1 MYISNIDLSAILS
14 SCNLILSSAIVITAF
29 SLLIYILAHN
39 LGSEVARAFCA
50 LLAFV
55 IVVYVGDVVL
65 LLLYG
70 GGSPSAV
77 AFWLKF
83 QWIGIALVPAAY
95 LHFSDALLRTTNAF
109 AVWRRLSILVSYLIS
124 LILLCL
130 AIFTDSVVK
139 DGVYTP
145 QTAHLKAA
153 PLFWVFAV
161 YFFVTVVWGFVN
173 IRHARQRCLTSTSR
187 RRMTYLALSFAA
199 PALGVFPYLVV
210 ASMPGPLSSVVL
222 NLFLLA
228 GNVGVA
234 FMIVVMAY
242 SVAYFGALTPDRVI
256 KHSLIHY
263 LLRGPF
269 VAICVVGLM
278 LIVPRVEYIL
288 GLPRDTV
295 LVFTVVGTI
304 LLLQLF
310 VNVAKPFIDRLI
322 YRQDRGEITWI
333 QTLDRRLLTTTDLRQ
348 ILENVLVALC
358 ELLRVRSGFVAVLAG
373 GRPCLEAFCGSPHDP
388 QHCLAHWDLPALVK
402 ALADKNKH
410 PEKAARTDYYGDGNG
425 SKTAV
430 LGNEDFVVQ
439 DGYWLLPLRT
449 KSREAT
455 LGILGVEARASLLDL
470 TPTERESVG
479 ALVSQAELALEDRHL
494 QQGVFTALKDIIPDI
509 ERVQRWRST
518 TVHYSGSQDLLLEKL
533 DDHPLYAPD
542 FARWVKDALSHY
554 WGGPKLTDSPLL
566 RLKVVEEALRENGG
580 NPAKALRVVLGR
592 AIEGL
597 KPEGQRS
604 MTAAEWILYNILELK
619 FIQGR
624 SVRDIAIRLAMSESD
639 LYRKQRVA
647 IEEVAKTLAE
657 MEQAND
663 GKEEV
668 SLSSEPTS

>member
-1 MYISNIDLSAILS
+1 MYISNIDLTAILY

-29 SLLIYILAHN
+29 SLLIYILTHN
-39 LGSEVARAFCA
+39 LRSEVARAFCA

-65 LLLYG
+65 LLLYRV
-70 GGSPSAV
+70 GSPSAV

-95 LHFSDALLRTTNAF
+95 LHFSDALLRTTNALS
-109 AVWRRLSILVSYLIS
+109 VWRRLSILVSYLIS
-124 LILLCL
+124 LILLSL
-130 AIFTDSVVK
+130 AMFTDMVVK

-145 QTAHLKAA
+145 QVAHLKAA

-161 YFFVTVVWGFVN
+161 YFFVTVIWGFVN
-173 IRHARQRCLTSTSR
+173 TRHARQRCLTSTSR

-210 ASMPGPLSSVVL
+210 ASIPGPLSTIVL

-288 GLPRDTV
+288 GLPRNTV

-322 YRQDRGEITWI
+322 YRQDREEITWI
-333 QTLDRRLLTTTDLRQ
+333 QTLDKRLLTTTDLRQ

-358 ELLRVRSGFVAVLAG
+358 ELLRVRNGFVAVMAG

-388 QHCLAHWDLPALVK
+388 QNCLTHWDLPALVK
-402 ALADKNKH
+402 ALADKNKNLEEA
-410 PEKAARTDYYGDGNG
+410 PRDNGDDKGEG
-425 SKTAV
+425 KMTT

-449 KSREAT
+449 KSREAI
-455 LGILGVEARASLLDL
+455 LGILGVEARASLPDL
-470 TPTERESVG
+470 TTTEREIVG
-479 ALVSQAELALEDRHL
+479 TLVSQAELALEDRHL
-494 QQGVFTALKDIIPDI
+494 QQGVFTALRDIIPDI
-509 ERVQRWRST
+509 ERVQRWRGI
-518 TVHYSGSQDLLLEKL
+518 YGGSPDFLLEKL

-566 RLKVVEEALRENGG
+566 RLKVVEEALQENGG
-580 NPAKALRVVLGR
+580 TPAKALRVVLGR

-624 SVRDIAIRLAMSESD
+624 SVRDIATRLAMSESD

-647 IEEVAKTLAE
+647 IDEVAKTLAK
-657 MEQAND
+657 MEQTD
-663 GKEEV
+663 E
-668 SLSSEPTS
+668 

>member
-1 MYISNIDLSAILS
+1 MHIFNIDLTAILS

-29 SLLIYILAHN
+29 SLLIYILTHN
-39 LGSEVARAFCA
+39 LRSEVARAFCA

-65 LLLYG
+65 LVLYQV
-70 GGSPSAV
+70 GSLSTV
-77 AFWLKF
+77 GFWLKF

-95 LHFSDALLRTTNAF
+95 LHFSDALLKTTNAISI
-109 AVWRRLSILVSYLIS
+109 WRRLSILVSYFIS
-124 LILLCL
+124 LILLSL
-130 AIFTDSVVK
+130 AIFTDIVVK
-139 DGVYTP
+139 DGIYTP
-145 QTAHLKAA
+145 QAAHLKAA

-161 YFFVTVVWGFVN
+161 YFFVTVLWGFVN

-187 RRMTYLALSFAA
+187 RRMTYLALSFTA

-210 ASMPGPLSSVVL
+210 ASIPGPLSKTAL

-234 FMIVVMAY
+234 FMIVIMAY

-269 VAICVVGLM
+269 VAIWVVGLM
-278 LIVPRVEYIL
+278 LVVPRVEYVL

-310 VNVAKPFIDRLI
+310 INVAKPFIDRLI
-322 YRQDRGEITWI
+322 YRQDREEITWI
-333 QTLDRRLLTTTDLRQ
+333 QTLDRRLLTTTDLKQ

-358 ELLRVRSGFVAVLAG
+358 ELLRVRIGFVAVMAG
-373 GRPCLEAFCGSPHDP
+373 GRPYLEAFCGSPHDP
-388 QHCLAHWDLPALVK
+388 RHCLAHWDLPALVK
-402 ALADKNKH
+402 ALADKNKNL
-410 PEKAARTDYYGDGNG
+410 EETTRDDYEDKGED
-425 SKTAV
+425 KV
-430 LGNEDFVVQ
+430 EILGNEDFVVQ

-455 LGILGVEARASLLDL
+455 LGILGVEARASLPDL
-470 TPTERESVG
+470 TAPEMESVG
-479 ALVSQAELALEDRHL
+479 TLVSQAELALEDRHL
-494 QQGVFTALKDIIPDI
+494 QQGVFTALRGIIPDI

-518 TVHYSGSQDLLLEKL
+518 TVHYSSSPDLLLEKL
-533 DDHPLYAPD
+533 DDHPLYTPD
-542 FARWVKDALSHY
+542 FARWVKEALSHY
-554 WGGPKLTDSPLL
+554 WGGPKLTASPLL
-566 RLKVVEEALRENGG
+566 RLKVVEEALQENGG
-580 NPAKALRVVLGR
+580 NPARALRAVLSR
-592 AIEGL
+592 AIEML

-604 MTAAEWILYNILELK
+604 MTAAEWVLYNILELK

-624 SVRDIAIRLAMSESD
+624 SVRDTAIRLAMSESD

-647 IEEVAKTLAE
+647 IEEVAKTLAK
-657 MEQAND
+657 MEQAD
-663 GKEEV
+663 D
-668 SLSSEPTS
+668 

>member
-1 MYISNIDLSAILS
+1 MYISNIDLTAILY

-29 SLLIYILAHN
+29 SLLIYILTHN
-39 LGSEVARAFCA
+39 LRSEVARAFCA

-65 LLLYG
+65 LLLYRV
-70 GGSPSAV
+70 GSPSAV

-95 LHFSDALLRTTNAF
+95 LHFSDALLRTTNALS
-109 AVWRRLSILVSYLIS
+109 VWRRLSILVSYLIS
-124 LILLCL
+124 LILLSL
-130 AIFTDSVVK
+130 AMFTDMVVK

-145 QTAHLKAA
+145 QLAHLKAA

-161 YFFVTVVWGFVN
+161 YFFVTVIWGFVN
-173 IRHARQRCLTSTSR
+173 TRHARQRCLTSTSR

-210 ASMPGPLSSVVL
+210 ASIPGPLSKIVL

-288 GLPRDTV
+288 GLPRNTV

-322 YRQDRGEITWI
+322 YRQDREEITWI
-333 QTLDRRLLTTTDLRQ
+333 QTLDKRLLTTTDLRQ

-358 ELLRVRSGFVAVLAG
+358 ELLRVRNGFVAVMAG

-388 QHCLAHWDLPALVK
+388 QNCLTHWDLPALVK
-402 ALADKNKH
+402 ALADKNKNLEEA
-410 PEKAARTDYYGDGNG
+410 PRDNGDDKGEGKMTTLG
-425 SKTAV
+425 S
-430 LGNEDFVVQ
+430 EDFVVQ

-455 LGILGVEARASLLDL
+455 LGILGVEARASLPDL
-470 TPTERESVG
+470 TTTEREIVG
-479 ALVSQAELALEDRHL
+479 TLVSQAELALEDRHL
-494 QQGVFTALKDIIPDI
+494 QQGVFTALRDIIPDI
-509 ERVQRWRST
+509 ERVQRWRSI
-518 TVHYSGSQDLLLEKL
+518 YGGSPDLLLEKL

-566 RLKVVEEALRENGG
+566 RLKVVEEALQENGG
-580 NPAKALRVVLGR
+580 TPAKALRAVLGR

-604 MTAAEWILYNILELK
+604 MTAVEWILYNILELK

-624 SVRDIAIRLAMSESD
+624 SVRDIATRLAMSESD

-647 IEEVAKTLAE
+647 IDEVAKTLAK
-657 MEQAND
+657 MEQTD
-663 GKEEV
+663 D
-668 SLSSEPTS
+668 